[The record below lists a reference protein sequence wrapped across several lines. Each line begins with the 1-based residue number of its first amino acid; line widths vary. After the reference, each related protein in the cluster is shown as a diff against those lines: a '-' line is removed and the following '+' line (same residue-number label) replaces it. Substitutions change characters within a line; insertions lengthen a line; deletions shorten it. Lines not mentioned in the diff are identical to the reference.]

1 MVLIC
6 LDYKKLATEDQP
18 MAVDSESII
27 SIGDEN
33 KEVNINCRRGGGR
46 REKLVNIFRKKK
58 NSQIPSQRGGRI

>member
-1 MVLIC
+1 
-6 LDYKKLATEDQP
+6 

-58 NSQIPSQRGGRI
+58 TNSQIPSQRGGRI